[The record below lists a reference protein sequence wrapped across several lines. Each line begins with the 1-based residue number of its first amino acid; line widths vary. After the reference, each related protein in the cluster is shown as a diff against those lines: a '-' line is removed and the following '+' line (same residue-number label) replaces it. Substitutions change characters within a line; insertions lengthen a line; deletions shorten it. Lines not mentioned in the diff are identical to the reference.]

1 MATTTILNTFRPDA
15 PMPLDARDQVANIAA
30 RDAMPSSVL
39 WEGMTVYIVGSKE
52 YYRLTSVTPV
62 TWELVLD
69 GISQDTL
76 DEVAANS
83 LKVGVTQGNLD
94 DIEANNLKV
103 GILPSQANTIQ
114 SNRTAVVGIL
124 ATNNQQQTEI
134 DLNTE
139 KEGFPGFGPTGD
151 LALRGNTVTI
161 STQQRDDINANNNKE
176 GFPGFGTDAGTVLR
190 GDTVIPQSYTTDNAN
205 GFIQDSDITTTSSSI
220 TIGSKTF
227 NPTVA
232 ITGFTEGNGIDI
244 TGTSIAVDFGTGAN
258 QVLRGNTQTISSSQA
273 AAIVAN
279 TNKPGFPGFGTT
291 NTTVLRGDTAI
302 ITATERARIA
312 ANFLKVGV
320 TPQNLLDI
328 TANNDKTSF
337 PGFGLTATTALPGN
351 TRTITVAEQNA
362 IGANTTGRQTNAAGL
377 TAVNALY
384 ATLNTQVQTNV
395 SGIDENS
402 DRSIQNQ
409 ADIAINKDGLTNT
422 VTATGANASAISI
435 LESRLDNLTMSDVMF
450 DDVREVSATSV
461 TDATG
466 LTAFVTA
473 WNAAGTATEGI
484 TIEVGQMLAQPDF
497 IKISRGLNFATYVYQ
512 GDSATSTAADAS
524 TGKISE
530 DDIVLIG
537 TGTGPVTPPAP
548 VYSLSYTTQLHNSEI
563 QH

>member
-103 GILPSQANTIQ
+103 GILASQANTIQ

-124 ATNNQQQTEI
+124 AANNQQQTEI

-139 KEGFPGFGPTGD
+139 KEGFPGFGTTGD
-151 LALRGNTVTI
+151 LVLRGNTVTI

-302 ITATERARIA
+302 ITATERARIE

-328 TANNDKTSF
+328 
-337 PGFGLTATTALPGN
+337 
-351 TRTITVAEQNA
+351 
-362 IGANTTGRQTNAAGL
+362 
-377 TAVNALY
+377 
-384 ATLNTQVQTNV
+384 
-395 SGIDENS
+395 NS
-402 DRSIQNQ
+402 
-409 ADIAINKDGLTNT
+409 
-422 VTATGANASAISI
+422 
-435 LESRLDNLTMSDVMF
+435 
-450 DDVREVSATSV
+450 
-461 TDATG
+461 
-466 LTAFVTA
+466 
-473 WNAAGTATEGI
+473 
-484 TIEVGQMLAQPDF
+484 
-497 IKISRGLNFATYVYQ
+497 
-512 GDSATSTAADAS
+512 
-524 TGKISE
+524 
-530 DDIVLIG
+530 
-537 TGTGPVTPPAP
+537 
-548 VYSLSYTTQLHNSEI
+548 
-563 QH
+563 